1 MFELAMRLAVLAL
14 LFALAGLATPGRG
27 YFAFLALSVFCIAA
41 SLTAAVV
48 DYRRSHEEHSP

>member
-27 YFAFLALSVFCIAA
+27 HLAFAAISVFCVSA
-41 SLTAAVV
+41 SIGAAVI
-48 DYRRSHEEHSP
+48 DYRSEQRRHSP